1 MLDMV
6 DGKGSDHSEHPGLV
20 EGDCINGKTEYV
32 WRGGGASPVAQQ
44 SRICLQCSRH
54 REAGLIPG
62 LQRSPGGGSSNPLQY
77 SCLESPMDR
86 GAWWDPVHGIA
97 KSWTLLKGLS
107 TEHWWRGA
115 IWRENINS
123 VVVCTTSPFSKYFS
137 VALISSSLCI
147 SRVPS
152 HMGNVVH
159 ICFSAPGLSS
169 KACCCDL
176 EMGGRGNQWIIA
188 PTSPFFYK
196 LVLRQVLHGAQYV
209 SSEFEP
215 QLLMMVINSVIYPS
229 FFFGLFLRSGFIPST
244 SSFCFS
250 AVSFSK

>member
-1 MLDMV
+1 M
-6 DGKGSDHSEHPGLV
+6 
-20 EGDCINGKTEYV
+20 
-32 WRGGGASPVAQQ
+32 
-44 SRICLQCSRH
+44 
-54 REAGLIPG
+54 
-62 LQRSPGGGSSNPLQY
+62 
-77 SCLESPMDR
+77 
-86 GAWWDPVHGIA
+86 
-97 KSWTLLKGLS
+97 
-107 TEHWWRGA
+107 
-115 IWRENINS
+115 
-123 VVVCTTSPFSKYFS
+123 VVCTISPFSKYFS

-152 HMGNVVH
+152 HMGNVVR

-215 QLLMMVINSVIYPS
+215 QLLMMVISSVIYPS
-229 FFFGLFLRSGFIPST
+229 FFFLAFSSGL
-244 SSFCFS
+244 
-250 AVSFSK
+250 VSFPQLPLSAFLLYHFLNKLSTPKPCLRL